1 MQTRCQPCWREGAEI
16 LTAAEALRLQ
26 DEARVNGR
34 WLMWFVSVTGGKARA
49 WAVLA
54 DGQGG
59 TRLPGEL
66 EAATLAELRTRLPA
80 GLTRWERA
88 SMMPSEVVEVWD

>member
-1 MQTRCQPCWREGAEI
+1 M
-16 LTAAEALRLQ
+16 AEALSACMTPA
-26 DEARVNGR
+26 EARRMQDAAREHAR
-34 WLMWFVSVTGGKARA
+34 WLMWFVSVTEGKARA

-54 DGQGG
+54 DGHGG
-59 TRLPGEL
+59 TRLPGKL
-66 EAATLAELRTRLPA
+66 EAATLAELRARLPA